1 MMDKK
6 LCSNRKEYLWNT
18 EKFQKENAALYI
30 QGFLSSASS
39 KEFAC

>member
-6 LCSNRKEYLWNT
+6 VCSNRKEYLWSN
-18 EKFQKENAALYI
+18 KRFQKENAALYI
-30 QGFLSSASS
+30 QGFPGSASG